1 MNGSRFALPIL
12 ILAVFA
18 AAPARAQKTPAPAPA
33 PKASEA
39 PHEEAYVTEKGFA
52 SRVVEVRHRDPS
64 DLAAV
69 IRPLGSGFRGATVT
83 ANRDFHTITIRD
95 FPENLASMEA
105 ALKRLDVPEAARA
118 DVELRLWVLVGS
130 TEPGGGPLPEELKE
144 AVAALKS
151 TLAYKNYSLA
161 GSFVQRVRDGAR
173 GLSGEGVTEVGPTA
187 NLKATRAMQLEYR
200 INQLSLEQPAGGA
213 ASIRLDGFSLALAGD
228 GRAQLKT
235 DATLREGEKVVLGT
249 STVRDRA
256 LVVVVSGRVIR

>member
-12 ILAVFA
+12 LLAANLVASSA
-18 AAPARAQKTPAPAPA
+18 AAQKTPSPA
-33 PKASEA
+33 PKASET
-39 PHEEAYVTEKGFA
+39 PREETYVTEKGFA
-52 SRVVEVRHRDPS
+52 SRVIEVKHRDPS

-69 IRPLGSGFRGATVT
+69 LRPLGSGFRGSSVSP
-83 ANRDFHTITIRD
+83 NREFRTLTIRD
-95 FPENLASMEA
+95 FPENVASMEA
-105 ALKRLDVPEAARA
+105 AVKRLDVPEAARA

-130 TEPGGGPLPEELKE
+130 SEPGSAPFPEELKE

-173 GLSGEGVTEVGPTA
+173 GLSGEGVTEVGPTT
-187 NLKATRAMQLEYR
+187 NLKANHAMQLEYR
-200 INQLSLEQPAGGA
+200 IGQISLDQPAGGS
-213 ASIRLDGFSLALAGD
+213 ASIRLDGFSLVLVGD